1 MAATTTVS
9 VLMSVKD
16 GLPHLDRA
24 VASILSQTFAD
35 FEFVIVDNAS
45 TDGSREYLELASER
59 EPRIVLLRNERDL
72 GHSGGLN
79 RGLAACRGEW
89 VARMDADDV
98 AMPDRLARQLA
109 FVQKNRDVRAT
120 SCIAWYIDA
129 EGRRIGRTVCDVVT
143 RPDFR
148 HFRERNLPIGI
159 LHPGAFVRRD
169 LLARLGGYRG
179 EFDPAN
185 DIDLWCRISDDNLIL
200 VQPELLMEYRIHSS
214 SISGSNYERGR
225 LKSLWARDC
234 MIARREGRREPS
246 WEWFLESRRAAPWW
260 LRLNRWRKMRA
271 KSLYRQSAQDHI
283 SAHHLKSLADI
294 TLAVLL
300 QPEYALPRLKVQI
313 FG

>member
-1 MAATTTVS
+1 MTTPPTIS

-16 GLPHLDRA
+16 GLPHLQQA
-24 VASILSQTFAD
+24 VTSILAQTSTD

-45 TDGSREYLELASER
+45 TDGSREYLEQLAKQEA
-59 EPRIVLLRNERDL
+59 RIVLLRNERDL

-109 FVQKNRDVRAT
+109 FVQQNPDVWAT
-120 SCIAWYIDA
+120 SCIAWYID
-129 EGRRIGRTVCDVVT
+129 EGGRRFGHTVCDIAT
-143 RPDFR
+143 RENFR
-148 HFRERNLPIGI
+148 YFREQNLPIGI
-159 LHPGAFVRRD
+159 LHPGAFLRRQ
-169 LLARLGGYRG
+169 LLAALGGYRG

-185 DIDLWCRISDDNLIL
+185 DTDLWGRISDDHLIL
-200 VQPELLMEYRIHSS
+200 VQPEHLMEYRVHDS
-214 SISGSNYERGR
+214 SISGARYEQGR

-234 MIARREGRREPS
+234 MIARRAGHGEPSWDSFLEGRRS
-246 WEWFLESRRAAPWW
+246 APWW
-260 LRLNRWRKMRA
+260 LRLNRWRKMSA
-271 KSLYRQSAQDHI
+271 KRLYRQAAQYHLT
-283 SAHHLKSLADI
+283 AHHVRSLTDI
-294 TLAVLL
+294 ALAVLL